1 MDEIYRKN
9 GILFAIIWIVVYVV
23 GLSIADNLSIAL
35 GVEKSISLLVCVVMT
50 TISYSW
56 IRKNGYMKQFGLCR
70 PEVSSKE
77 MLYYIPLVLLA
88 TMNVWYGFALN
99 MSDLESFLYV
109 FSMLLVGFLEEIIFR
124 GFLFVEMAKDNVK
137 TAIVVSSITFG
148 IGHIVNLFNGSGADL
163 FSNMLQVIYAIAA
176 GFLFTIIFLKT
187 KSLWPCIITHSVLN
201 ASSAFANESAASSL
215 LEVGTAVALTIIATG
230 YAVYIIKQKKN
241 G

>member
-1 MDEIYRKN
+1 MDKIYRKN

-56 IRKNGYMKQFGLCR
+56 IKKNGYMKRFGLCR

-99 MSDLESFLYV
+99 MSALESFLYA

-230 YAVYIIKQKKN
+230 YAVHIIKQKKN